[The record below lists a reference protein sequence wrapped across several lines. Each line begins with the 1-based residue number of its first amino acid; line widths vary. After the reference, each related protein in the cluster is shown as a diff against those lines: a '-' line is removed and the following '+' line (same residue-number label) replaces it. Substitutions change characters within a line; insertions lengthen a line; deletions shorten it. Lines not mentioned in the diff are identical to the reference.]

1 MIIKDRRQI
10 TEHSPPHIPPPRGG
24 RAREGVKLFALSSLF
39 CVLFLLSACATT
51 EPTKLS
57 SESGVQSPEK
67 KIYQTPN
74 AEQRT
79 PNAERITPDFMPVS
93 EELSPLKTRIVSI
106 SARATPLRDVLYVIA
121 ESTGLN
127 LVMEKGVEPE
137 LPVTLTL
144 KNVSAEDALNTIF
157 TSVDYFYSVKDNIL
171 TVKVM
176 DTKIFEFGH
185 PSVIQ
190 SYTVDV
196 GGDIL
201 GGAVAG
207 AAGTTAGTTGATAGT
222 TGVTG
227 ATGIKGSVT
236 QKVESDKT
244 SFQLWDSIEKTIAS
258 LLGTAGGAQRT
269 PQEAAPGGAQPQP
282 GFSVNRM
289 TGTIIVTATKKD
301 LEKVENYLARL
312 SKMLNRQVIIEAR
325 VVEVQL
331 SKSLR
336 YGIDWS
342 ALDINSLGQVTVKT
356 DKFTSVV
363 SETLPSFQIGVARWD
378 FTGLLK
384 ALQTMGEVRVL
395 SNPKVN
401 IMNGQTALLC
411 VGRNVTFVS
420 RVETTSTAAATGVV
434 PTTTFTVYTSSVL
447 SGIMIGIVPYISEA
461 GEISLTITPI
471 VSDLIRLEDRTVGKV
486 GENTIQISLPTVDL
500 RELSTT
506 VKTKGG
512 QMFIIGGLIQ
522 NRDRLED
529 KQVPFLGS
537 IPIIGHLFKSR
548 EKIEEKTELI
558 IMLRPTIAEQ

>member
-1 MIIKDRRQI
+1 MIIK
-10 TEHSPPHIPPPRGG
+10 
-24 RAREGVKLFALSSLF
+24 ALSSLL
-39 CVLFLLSACATT
+39 CALFLLSACATT
-51 EPTKLS
+51 EPTKKLS
-57 SESGVQSPEK
+57 SEEKQIPQTKSPEL
-67 KIYQTPN
+67 
-74 AEQRT
+74 RT
-79 PNAERITPDFMPVS
+79 KDPGPPPPDFMPVS
-93 EELSPLKTRIVSI
+93 EELSPLKTRFVSV
-106 SARATPLRDVLYVIA
+106 SARGTPLRDVLYVIA

-176 DTKIFEFGH
+176 DTKIFEFGY

-190 SYTVDV
+190 DYTVDV

-201 GGAVAG
+201 GAGAV
-207 AAGTTAGTTGATAGT
+207 TGAGT
-222 TGVTG
+222 TGV
-227 ATGIKGSVT
+227 TGIKGSVT

-244 SFQLWDSIEKTIAS
+244 SFRLWDSIEKTIAS
-258 LLGTAGGAQRT
+258 LIGGAQRT
-269 PQEAAPGGAQPQP
+269 PQEAAQPQP

-289 TGTIIVTATKKD
+289 AGTIVVTATKKD
-301 LEKVENYLARL
+301 LKKVNSYLARL
-312 SKMLNRQVIIEAR
+312 SEVLNRQVIIEAR
-325 VVEVQL
+325 VVELQL
-331 SKSLR
+331 SESLE

-342 ALDINSLGQVTVKT
+342 VLGINSLGKVTVKT
-356 DKFTSVV
+356 DKFAGVV
-363 SETLPSFQIGVARWD
+363 SEILPSFQIGITRGD

-384 ALQTMGEVRVL
+384 ALQTLGEVRVL

-420 RVETTSTAAATGVV
+420 RVETTTTAAAAGVV
-434 PTTTFTVYTSSVL
+434 PTTTFSVQTSSVL
-447 SGIMIGIVPYISEA
+447 SGIIIGIVPYISET
-461 GEISLTITPI
+461 GEISMTITPI
-471 VSDLIRLEDRTVGKV
+471 VSDLTKLEEKTVGKV

-506 VKTKGG
+506 VRAKSG

-522 NRDRLED
+522 NKDRLED

-537 IPIIGHLFKSR
+537 IPVIGHLFKSR
-548 EKIEEKTELI
+548 KKINEKTELI
-558 IMLRPTIAEQ
+558 IMLKPTIAEQ

>member
-1 MIIKDRRQI
+1 MIIKDR
-10 TEHSPPHIPPPRGG
+10 
-24 RAREGVKLFALSSLF
+24 KLCALSSLL
-39 CVLFLLSACATT
+39 CALFLLSACATT
-51 EPTKLS
+51 EPAKELS
-57 SESGVQSPEK
+57 SEEKQIPQTKSPEL
-67 KIYQTPN
+67 
-74 AEQRT
+74 RT
-79 PNAERITPDFMPVS
+79 KDPGPPPPDFIPVS
-93 EELSPLKTRIVSI
+93 EELSPLKTRFVSV
-106 SARATPLRDVLYVIA
+106 SARGTPLRDVLHVIA

-190 SYTVDV
+190 DYTVDV

-207 AAGTTAGTTGATAGT
+207 AAGVTAGTTGATAGT
-222 TGVTG
+222 TGVTV

-244 SFQLWDSIEKTIAS
+244 SFRLWDSIEKTIAS
-258 LLGTAGGAQRT
+258 LLGTGGAQRT
-269 PQEAAPGGAQPQP
+269 PQEAAQPQP
-282 GFSVNRM
+282 RFSVNRM
-289 TGTIIVTATKKD
+289 AGTIIVTATKKD

-312 SKMLNRQVIIEAR
+312 SKVLNRQVIIEAR

-342 ALDINSLGQVTVKT
+342 ALDISSLGQVTVKT
-356 DKFTSVV
+356 DKFASVV
-363 SETLPSFQIGVARWD
+363 GETLPSFQIGVARWD

-420 RVETTSTAAATGVV
+420 RVETTTTAAVTGAM

-471 VSDLIRLEDRTVGKV
+471 VSDLIRLEDKTVGKV

-506 VKTKGG
+506 VKAKGG

-522 NRDRLED
+522 NKDRLED

-548 EKIEEKTELI
+548 EKIDEKTELI
-558 IMLRPTIAEQ
+558 IMLKPTIAEQ

>member
-1 MIIKDRRQI
+1 MIKILLC
-10 TEHSPPHIPPPRGG
+10 
-24 RAREGVKLFALSSLF
+24 A
-39 CVLFLLSACATT
+39 LFLLSACATT
-51 EPTKLS
+51 ETKNLS

-74 AEQRT
+74 AEQQT
-79 PNAERITPDFMPVS
+79 PNAERRTPDFMPVS

-190 SYTVDV
+190 DYTVDV

-207 AAGTTAGTTGATAGT
+207 AAGVTAGTTGATAGT
-222 TGVTG
+222 TGVTV

-244 SFQLWDSIEKTIAS
+244 SFRLWDSIEKTIAS

-282 GFSVNRM
+282 RFSVNRM
-289 TGTIIVTATKKD
+289 AGTIIVTATKKD
-301 LEKVENYLARL
+301 LEKVESYLARL
-312 SKMLNRQVIIEAR
+312 SKVLNRQVIIEAR

-342 ALDINSLGQVTVKT
+342 TLDINSLGQVTVKT
-356 DKFTSVV
+356 DKFASVV
-363 SETLPSFQIGVARWD
+363 GETLPSFQVGVTRWD

-384 ALQTMGEVRVL
+384 ALQTLGEVRVL

-420 RVETTSTAAATGVV
+420 RVETTSTVAEGLR
-434 PTTTFTVYTSSVL
+434 TTTFTVYTSSVL
-447 SGIMIGIVPYISEA
+447 SGIMLGIVPYISEA

-471 VSDLIRLEDRTVGKV
+471 VSDLIRLEDKTVGKV
-486 GENTIQISLPTVDL
+486 GENIIQISLPTVDL

-522 NRDRLED
+522 NKDRLED